1 MEDKLLFSSMYRWK
15 PGLGSGGGARGPVL
29 LPTETEIDR
38 EGCYIYIYNSPSIW
52 ILNSPSSSMET
63 VTRGSTL
70 FV

>member
-1 MEDKLLFSSMYRWK
+1 MEDKLLFSNMYRWK
-15 PGLGSGGGARGPVL
+15 PGLGSGVGAGGPGL

-52 ILNSPSSSMET
+52 ILNSPSGSKET
-63 VTRGSTL
+63 PTRGSTI